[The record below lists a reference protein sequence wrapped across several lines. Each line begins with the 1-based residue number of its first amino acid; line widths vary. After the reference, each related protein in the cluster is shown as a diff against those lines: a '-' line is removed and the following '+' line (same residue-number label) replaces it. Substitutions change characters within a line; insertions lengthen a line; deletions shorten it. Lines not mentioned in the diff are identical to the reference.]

1 MVVNVNE
8 NELAT
13 SPEAMPLMNSRSS
26 QYTRSI
32 VFAVK
37 SRRLSLVVFCLF
49 FLGLSLHAFG
59 QEATIVGTVT
69 DPSGSVVPNVAITVI
84 HVETGEARSSITN
97 SAGQYVAPDL
107 PIGHYNVD
115 AKLTGFSA
123 AETNG
128 IVLNVNDRIRVDF
141 VLKVG
146 TQTEHVTVEANA
158 VQVQTDSGEVS
169 SVITGQQIATL
180 GVNGRSMYTLFAL
193 TPGASS
199 IQGDFITPTA
209 VSGDSNVSINGQRA
223 GHNLQ
228 LLDGGEN
235 LDRGGSSASVMP
247 SMDAIA
253 EFTNMTSNYSAEYG
267 LAGAATITTVVKSG
281 TKQFHAS
288 GWEFLRNDYLDARNY
303 FNPAPQKVAELRFN
317 TFGFNAGGQVP
328 VFKSHPTFFFYN
340 MEWRRLNE
348 GGVYNQTV
356 PFTDTYGGDFA
367 SNLPADAL
375 DVNKVPI
382 PFSGLHV
389 PCQYQ
394 LSPSQQALF
403 AGQTFSTPVIVN
415 GSPSCGANSGTT
427 VNPNP
432 LVPTTQPIFSPFTG
446 NAIPAA
452 LISANGNAQALLAAG
467 IFPGPTNGAQFQGGN
482 VSPTTV
488 KEEIARIDHQFTDKF
503 SVFGH
508 WVSEQVSQTYGETQ
522 WSGDNV
528 PTISDVFGN
537 PSYSAVIHTTYVISP
552 TLLNE
557 AAFNYNGNRI
567 HIIPQ
572 GVFAAPSG
580 FNFNRLFT
588 GPNLDNRIPSIALG
602 GSTGTD
608 FTANWTPW
616 NNAANDY
623 QLRDDLS
630 WTKGAHQLKFGFSWA
645 LYKKVQSYFA
655 NTEGN
660 FTFNGLYTGND
671 FADFLLGYAN
681 QYEEDAVQSS
691 GHWNNLSYAA
701 YVQDNWRATH
711 RLTLNLGLRWDG
723 APHTYEANH
732 QSANFY
738 PNLYNPANAATF
750 DTAGNICSG
759 STDPGCTA
767 ASPGL
772 GTSPNPILAGLNFY
786 ENGIGIGGVNGVAKG
801 LTNNYWPAFGPRIGF
816 AYDLTGQ
823 GKTILRGGFG
833 IMYDRIQGNDMYNGA
848 TNTPFDASPTV
859 HNVLLSNPGTGVA
872 TGTTISSAD
881 LPILPVGITG
891 IALNYK
897 PPTSYQYSI
906 GVQQALGAKA
916 VFAVS
921 YVGSQGRHENDYH
934 EINLPPEANLPALVA
949 AGGAGINQQYG
960 YLGYGGIRLSEDEA
974 NAHYNSLQVDLHGNV
989 ARDLQLQFG
998 YTYSKAIDSTS
1009 SNGSGGDLN
1018 NITNPY
1024 LGPKYDVGPSLFDR
1038 TSVAFVN
1045 FVYQIPFLRNSDSHL
1060 LRATVGGWALAG
1072 IVTME
1077 SGAPL
1082 NLGVSGNT
1090 VASVLPNVG
1099 PSSQAGDRPNLSG
1112 SIGYPKTANEWFNP
1126 AAFSAPAPGTYG
1138 TLGFDALR
1146 GPGRDDWNL
1155 SLFKNFVISDE
1166 RGSRIEFR
1174 ADAFN
1179 TWNHTQFKGDDN
1191 NGGISLNQGS
1201 SNFGAVT
1208 GAFDPREFQLGL
1220 KLVY

>member
-1 MVVNVNE
+1 
-8 NELAT
+8 
-13 SPEAMPLMNSRSS
+13 MNSRSS
-26 QYTRSI
+26 QFARSA
-32 VFAVK
+32 VLAVTGRGRSFAV
-37 SRRLSLVVFCLF
+37 FCIF
-49 FLGLSLHAFG
+49 FLGLSFHAFG
-59 QEATIVGTVT
+59 QEATILGTAT
-69 DPSGSVVPNVAITVI
+69 DASGSVIPNVNVTLT
-84 HVETGEARSSITN
+84 HTETGESRSTVTN

-107 PIGHYNVD
+107 PIGHYNVS
-115 AKLTGFSA
+115 AKAAGFSV
-123 AETNG
+123 AETNDV
-128 IVLNVNDRIRVDF
+128 VLNVNDRTRVDF

-146 TQTEHVTVEANA
+146 AVAEHVTVEANA
-158 VQVQTDSGEVS
+158 VAVQADSSEVS
-169 SVITGQQIATL
+169 SVITGQQIANL
-180 GVNGRSMYTLFAL
+180 GVNGRSVYTLFAL

-247 SMDAIA
+247 SMDAIS

-288 GWEFLRNDYLDARNY
+288 AWEFLRNDALDARNY

-328 VFKSHPTFFFYN
+328 LLKSHPTFFFYN

-356 PFTDTYGGDFA
+356 PVA
-367 SNLPADAL
+367 SEYPDAAGAGSGAVIPTTLPNGA
-375 DVNKVPI
+375 
-382 PFSGLHV
+382 
-389 PCQYQ
+389 
-394 LSPSQQALF
+394 SQ
-403 AGQTFSTPVIVN
+403 IV
-415 GSPSCGANSGTT
+415 A
-427 VNPNP
+427 
-432 LVPTTQPIFSPFTG
+432 VPTSVVGFGSGCSPAVLATLTPGQPFPNNT
-446 NAIPAA
+446 IPDC
-452 LISANGNAQALLAAG
+452 LINGNAAALLTAG
-467 IFPGPTNGAQFQGGN
+467 IFPAANNGAQFQGGN

-488 KEEIARIDHQFTDKF
+488 REEIARVDHQFTDKF

-522 WSGDNV
+522 WSSDNV
-528 PTISDVFGN
+528 PTVSDVFGN
-537 PSYSAVIHTTYVISP
+537 PSYSAVIHTTYAISP

-557 AAFNYNGNRI
+557 AAFNYDGNRI

-572 GVFAAPSG
+572 GVFAQPAG
-580 FNFNRLFT
+580 FSVPRLFN
-588 GPNLDNRIPSIALG
+588 GPNVDNRIPSIDLS

-645 LYKKVQSYFA
+645 LYKKVQDYFA

-660 FTFNGLYTGND
+660 YTFNGSFTTQPGCTPVANVTSCGSD
-671 FADFLLGYAN
+671 FADFLLGFGSS
-681 QYEEDAVQSS
+681 YEEDAVKSS
-691 GHWNNLSYAA
+691 GHWNNVSYAA
-701 YVQDNWRATH
+701 YVQDNWRVNH

-723 APHTYEANH
+723 APHTYEANQ

-750 DTAGNICSG
+750 WTDGSGNICSG
-759 STDPGCTA
+759 PATATFNIGCTG

-772 GTSPNPILAGLNFY
+772 GTSPNPILAGLQFY
-786 ENGIGIGGVNGVAKG
+786 TNGIGIGGVNGIPKG
-801 LTNNYWPAFGPRIGF
+801 LTNNYWPQFGPRIGF

-823 GKTILRGGFG
+823 GKTVLRGGFG
-833 IMYDRIQGNDMYNGA
+833 IMYDRVQGNDMYNGA

-859 HNVLLSNPGTGVA
+859 HSVSLSNPGLNVNTGA
-872 TGTTISSAD
+872 TISSAA
-881 LPILPVGITG
+881 LPVLPVGITG
-891 IALNYK
+891 IALNYH
-897 PPTSYQYSI
+897 PPTSYQYSV

-916 VFAVS
+916 VLALS
-921 YVGSQGRHENDYH
+921 YVGSQGRHENDYR
-934 EINLPPEANLPALVA
+934 EINLPPEANLPTLVA
-949 AGGAGINQQYG
+949 NNEAGLNQEYG
-960 YLGYGGIRLSEDEA
+960 YLGYGAIRSSEDEA
-974 NAHYNSLQVDLHGNV
+974 NAHYNALQVDLHGNV
-989 ARDLQLQFG
+989 AHDLQLQYG
-998 YTYSKAIDSTS
+998 LTISRAIDPNTGT
-1009 SNGSGGDLN
+1009 GSGGDLN
-1018 NITNPY
+1018 AVTNPY
-1024 LGPKYDVGPSLFDR
+1024 VGTKYDVGPSIFDR
-1038 TSVAFVN
+1038 TAVSFVN
-1045 FVYQIPFLRNSDSHL
+1045 FVYQIPLLRNSGNHL
-1060 LRATVGGWALAG
+1060 LRSTVGGWALAG
-1072 IVTME
+1072 IVTVE
-1077 SGAPL
+1077 SGAPI
-1082 NLGVSGNT
+1082 NLGVSGANA
-1090 VASVLPNVG
+1090 ASVF
-1099 PSSQAGDRPNLSG
+1099 PSGYSSNRPNLTG
-1112 SIGYPKTANEWFNP
+1112 SISYPKTANEWFNP
-1126 AAFSAPAPGTYG
+1126 AAFSAPPCTPGGSGADCYG
-1138 TLGFDALR
+1138 NLGFDGLR

-1155 SLFKNFVISDE
+1155 SLFKNFIISEE

-1179 TWNHTQFKGDDN
+1179 TWNHTQFKGDAN
-1191 NGGISLNQGS
+1191 NGGISLNEGS

-1220 KLVY
+1220 KLIY